1 MDFLQLPIKYIG
13 ERKRQILLREEKTFT
28 GNFFHIELNRRNPI
42 GLDMSKTRILIK
54 PIVNTNKVYEN
65 EDVYELYEAT
75 SKLTICNISSVGL
88 RIKNDP
94 NTSNLSKIFE
104 EPKHIDLY
112 ANNLF
117 VCDFI
122 EKYNNGLFFPNIT
135 SKYENSI
142 PSQFCYYVSFTFQL
156 YMSKDAYPDSKE
168 VEKNLVLQINNNVG
182 DLIPW
187 SNEERKLVSRVEFKQ
202 NKYNNDMLIANE
214 ILGSRTFTIPE
225 KHMNVIPESKIIEID
240 INDVSLN
247 TSEII
252 TKYNVVF

>member
-1 MDFLQLPIKYIG
+1 
-13 ERKRQILLREEKTFT
+13 
-28 GNFFHIELNRRNPI
+28 
-42 GLDMSKTRILIK
+42 
-54 PIVNTNKVYEN
+54 
-65 EDVYELYEAT
+65 
-75 SKLTICNISSVGL
+75 
-88 RIKNDP
+88 
-94 NTSNLSKIFE
+94 
-104 EPKHIDLY
+104 
-112 ANNLF
+112 
-117 VCDFI
+117 
-122 EKYNNGLFFPNIT
+122 
-135 SKYENSI
+135 
-142 PSQFCYYVSFTFQL
+142 
-156 YMSKDAYPDSKE
+156 
-168 VEKNLVLQINNNVG
+168 LQINNNVG